1 MTRFFAH
8 TGNAVD
14 KSDWQTLMEHL
25 GNVGEL
31 AGAFARI
38 FGAEAMG
45 QAGGRLHDLGK
56 YTDRFQQ
63 RLCGGPPVDHAS
75 WGAVVACR
83 KYQSL
88 GHLLAYGIAGHH
100 AGLANGEERGERS
113 PLRERMA
120 SELPALDP
128 QWQQEIALPDTLP
141 PPEGF
146 RPDRARG
153 GFQQA
158 FLARMVFSCVV
169 DGDFLDT
176 EAYYRRLDPPQRPSR
191 GSAVS
196 LFQLKGKLDQHLAG
210 LPTEGEV
217 NSLRGEILHAARG
230 KAGLSQGLFSLTVP
244 TGGGKTLA
252 SLAFALDHAL
262 AHGLRRVIYVIPFT
276 SVVEQTAAVFR
287 QAFGDLGE
295 QAVLEHHSAFVDDPG
310 QAREARDK
318 LALAMEN
325 WDWPVVVTTSV
336 QFFESLFASR
346 PSRCRKLHNIAGSVV
361 ILDEAQALPLAQL
374 RPCVAALDE
383 LARNYRTSVVLCTAT
398 QPALSECDFAGGFA
412 QVEELAPD
420 PARLFRALER
430 VTVRHIGEEDDAA
443 LAARFAASPQALCI
457 VNSRRHARELYQAIR
472 HLSGARHLT
481 TLMCARHR
489 TQVLAEIK
497 TDLREGRPVRLV
509 ATSLI
514 EAGVDIDFPAVWR
527 AEAGLDAVAQAA
539 GRCNREGRRAAKDS
553 EVLIFRSPCWPP
565 PPELRQAAQA
575 AAETLRRHQGSP
587 LGQAAIHGYFTQL
600 YWDKGERALD
610 KNGLLALLS
619 ASRIHNLPMERLDR
633 DFRMIESALQPV
645 IVPFDEVARRALAD
659 LAYAESCGQLAR
671 ALQPYLVQIPRRAFD
686 ALRAAGAIQPVNPC
700 RFGDQFMQLLNPALY
715 DAEHGLS
722 WDDPTFVEAEK
733 NVW

>member
-1 MTRFFAH
+1 
-8 TGNAVD
+8 
-14 KSDWQTLMEHL
+14 
-25 GNVGEL
+25 
-31 AGAFARI
+31 
-38 FGAEAMG
+38 MG
-45 QAGGRLHDLGK
+45 QVGGLLHDLGK
-56 YTDRFQQ
+56 YTEEFQQ

-75 WGAVVACR
+75 WGAVVACS

-113 PLRERMA
+113 SLRERMV
-120 SELPALDP
+120 SERPALDSR
-128 QWQQEIALPDTLP
+128 WQQEIALPEALP
-141 PPEGF
+141 PPQGF
-146 RPDRARG
+146 KMDKARS
-153 GFQQA
+153 GFQQS
-158 FLARMVFSCVV
+158 FLARMLFSCVV

-176 EAYYRRLDPPQRPSR
+176 EAYYRGFDLNPRPLRGASLSLSRLK
-191 GSAVS
+191 V
-196 LFQLKGKLDQHLAG
+196 QLDSHLAS
-210 LPTEGEV
+210 LPVDGEV
-217 NSLRGEILHAARG
+217 NRLRGEILHAARG
-230 KAGLSQGLFSLTVP
+230 KAGRPQGLFSLTVP

-262 AHGLRRVIYVIPFT
+262 MHGLRRVIFVIPFT

-310 QAREARDK
+310 KAPEARDK
-318 LALAMEN
+318 LTQAMEN

-383 LARNYRTSVVLCTAT
+383 LARNYRTSIVLCTAT
-398 QPALSECDFAGGFA
+398 QPALSERDFVGGFA
-412 QVEELAPD
+412 QVEELAQD

-430 VTVRHIGEEDDAA
+430 VTVRHIGEADDAA
-443 LAARFAASPQALCI
+443 LVARFAASPQALCI

-472 HLSGARHLT
+472 HLPGVRHLT

-489 TQVLAEIK
+489 TQALAEIK
-497 TDLREGRPVRLV
+497 MDLREGRPVRLV

-514 EAGVDIDFPAVWR
+514 EAGVDIDFPTVWR

-539 GRCNREGRRAAKDS
+539 GRCNREGRRAAKES
-553 EVLIFRSPCWPP
+553 EVLIFRNPAWPP

-575 AAETLRRHQGSP
+575 AAETLRHHQGSP
-587 LGQAAIHGYFTQL
+587 LDQDAIRGYFTQL

-619 ASRIHNLPMERLDR
+619 ACRVYNLPMERLDR

-645 IVPFDEVARRALAD
+645 IVPFDDASREALAK
-659 LAYAESCGQLAR
+659 LAYTEGCGQLAR
-671 ALQPYLVQIPRRAFD
+671 ALQPYLVQIPCRAFD
-686 ALRAAGAIQPVNPC
+686 ALRAAGAIQPVNPS

-733 NVW
+733 NIW